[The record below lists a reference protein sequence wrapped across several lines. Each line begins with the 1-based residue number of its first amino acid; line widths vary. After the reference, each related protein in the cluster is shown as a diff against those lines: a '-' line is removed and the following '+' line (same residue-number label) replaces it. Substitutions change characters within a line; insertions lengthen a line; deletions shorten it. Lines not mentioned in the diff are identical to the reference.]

1 MGARPVSTQSEKC
14 SSSGANWS
22 FFAKVRDFFFGPF
35 AIDPVT
41 GAQEAHTML
50 VTQWQR
56 GVKRIVWPKEVADG
70 QLVLA
75 KESHD

>member
-1 MGARPVSTQSEKC
+1 
-14 SSSGANWS
+14 
-22 FFAKVRDFFFGPF
+22 
-35 AIDPVT
+35 
-41 GAQEAHTML
+41 ML

-75 KESHD
+75 KEANEANIPRWSMKLL